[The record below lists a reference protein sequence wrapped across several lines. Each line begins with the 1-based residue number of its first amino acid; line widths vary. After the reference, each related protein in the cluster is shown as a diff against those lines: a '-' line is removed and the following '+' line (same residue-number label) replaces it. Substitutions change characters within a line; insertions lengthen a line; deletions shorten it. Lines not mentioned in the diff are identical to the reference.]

1 MRGKMGRIENET
13 RTDMLHL

>member
-1 MRGKMGRIENET
+1 MGRIENET